1 MNNSIK
7 LPKKKILIIEDENDI
22 RYIIATYLKYSNYE
36 VLESDNG
43 VTGLET
49 AQVMLPDLIISDIN
63 MPNMDGFTVLEQLME
78 NPLTS
83 SIPFIFLTCISDRNS
98 FRKGMNLGADD
109 FITKPFTK
117 AELLSAVES
126 RLSKKENL
134 ETILKNEEL
143 GVRDNQFL
151 SLRTELSGALER
163 KELELYYQPQVNIK
177 AGNLV
182 GAEALL
188 RWHHPYR
195 GLIMP
200 DQFIPVAEAS
210 GLIEPIWRW
219 TLNAACQENRE
230 WLSKY
235 KLSLKIAVN
244 VSASQFNHA
253 RLNQVVQEAL
263 DRNSLPAENLE
274 LEITESIVIKNVES
288 SLAIMR
294 SLVALGVGL
303 SMDDFGTGYS
313 SLSYLKYFPFNELKI
328 DRSFVSEI
336 TTESKNAAITAS
348 IIKLSHQLGM
358 HTVAEGVE
366 TEEQLTLLEQ
376 LGCDI
381 AQGYYLGK
389 PMSSASFRKYIEDYI
404 ECKHS
409 LSSKITDLEVLG

>member
-1 MNNSIK
+1 MSNNTK
-7 LPKKKILIIEDENDI
+7 GTKKKILVIEDENDI
-22 RYIIATYLKYSNYE
+22 RYIIATYLKFSNYD
-36 VLESDNG
+36 VLEAENG
-43 VTGLET
+43 VQGLEK
-49 AQVMLPDLIISDIN
+49 AQLRLPDLIISDIN
-63 MPNMDGFTVLEQLME
+63 MPNMDGFTVLEHLME
-78 NPLTS
+78 SPLTA

-109 FITKPFTK
+109 YLTKPFTK

-134 ETILKNEEL
+134 GNILKSEDL
-143 GVRDNQFL
+143 GVKDNQFL
-151 SLRTELSGALER
+151 SLRTELSGALDR
-163 KELELYYQPQVNIK
+163 KELEIYYQPQVNIMTGK
-177 AGNLV
+177 LV
-182 GAEALL
+182 GTEALL

-219 TLNAACQENRE
+219 TLNESCRENRE

-235 KLSLKIAVN
+235 KVSLQIAVN

-263 DRNSLPAENLE
+263 DRHNLPPENLE

-328 DRSFVSEI
+328 DCSFVSEI

-348 IIKLSHQLGM
+348 IIKLSRQLGM
-358 HTVAEGVE
+358 TTVAEGVE
-366 TEEQLTLLEQ
+366 TEEQLVLLEQ
-376 LGCDI
+376 LDCDI
-381 AQGYYLGK
+381 AQGYYFGK
-389 PMSSASFRKYIEDYI
+389 PMPSASFRKYIED
-404 ECKHS
+404 S
-409 LSSKITDLEVLG
+409 LS